1 MEDKIDKLT
10 RTIEEIKKQLQT
22 MQARFN
28 EQDIT
33 LGKIM
38 KDVGGT
44 DSKNLSEVVYKMD
57 SYMSRDY
64 TDVQTITREVIET
77 RRMATNI
84 ELMMKEV
91 MKGMAILYSNVD
103 ELEENLLPE
112 RKTK

>member
-10 RTIEEIKKQLQT
+10 RAVEEIKKQLQS
-22 MQARFN
+22 MQSKFN

-33 LGKIM
+33 LDKIM
-38 KDVGGT
+38 KDVGGS
-44 DSKNLSEVVYKMD
+44 DSKNLSEVIFKMD

-84 ELMMKEV
+84 EIMMKEV
-91 MKGMAILYSNVD
+91 MKGMAVIYSNVD
-103 ELEENLLPE
+103 ELEDNLLPE